1 MRQGYMEAG
10 RQGNREAGGG
20 LFAKFPD
27 IYGRKKMI
35 AITLTLLFLTSS
47 ASAFAQTKEQFF
59 ILRCLSGVCMGIT
72 YPTCNSFT
80 AEIVKSTHR
89 EVGPMLCTLF
99 FNISVF
105 LAAVLAYLFLN
116 TLGWRW
122 FVFVMAVPLLV
133 CLVLLVC
140 LLPESP
146 RYLAVSGRKKEAM
159 EALRRMAKVNG
170 VSLPE
175 NLKIAVRS
183 DRELGSISD
192 ILKSD
197 YRKETILLSTIH
209 FGNLLILFGTI
220 VFVPLALYS
229 GFCGGEGDPPVHK
242 CVEVQQNS
250 LLELSIVTFACVLS
264 TFVGYGTSIIM
275 GRSISLKI
283 FATVS
288 FITSIFLFKCF
299 SNFVT
304 VGLFFVM
311 KFMQVSHNMVTLIII
326 PELYPTTFRNTAMGF
341 INSWGKLGGVVGAGA
356 VYALYY
362 YSPMLV
368 VVMFSGA
375 ALMVTVASWIWNKE
389 TKVSKGYSL
398 KNSKD
403 PKVKEVYEH
412 RAKKQEGSS
421 WWGYTNEL
429 IARERDLYFRELV
442 GETVQGMMGLGSK
455 RSVSSEKEKLKELVS
470 HISEQDILLTL
481 VDKGVQGQFL
491 TWENTMQLH
500 LGWNNLIYN
509 YKMSP
514 ALLKFH
520 TSTSMQPMTLQIL
533 QQT

>member
-1 MRQGYMEAG
+1 MATSTQESDKDELIESDHIEYGSTEDEIATKSLEEIYTMIGVGKAQYMYWTILAVICYVDGSEMVLISTIVPVIRCEWGLSIVWETLINVSAYFFS
-10 RQGNREAGGG
+10 ALGGG
-20 LFAKFPD
+20 VFAKFPD

-35 AITLTLLFLTSS
+35 AIALTLLFLTSS

-89 EVGPMLCTLF
+89 EVGPMLCSLF

-105 LAAVLAYLFLN
+105 LAAVLAYLSLN

-183 DRELGSISD
+183 DQELGSISD

-197 YRKETILLSTIH
+197 YRKETILLSIMY

-250 LLELSIVTFACVLS
+250 LLELSIVTFACVVS
-264 TFVGYGTSIIM
+264 SFVGYGTSIIM

-299 SNFVT
+299 SNIVT
-304 VGLFFVM
+304 VGLFFVI
-311 KFMQVSHNMVTLIII
+311 KFMQVSHNIVTLIIV

-375 ALMVTVASWIWNKE
+375 ALMVAVASWIWNKE
-389 TKVSKGYSL
+389 TKVT
-398 KNSKD
+398 
-403 PKVKEVYEH
+403 V
-412 RAKKQEGSS
+412 
-421 WWGYTNEL
+421 
-429 IARERDLYFRELV
+429 IRDV
-442 GETVQGMMGLGSK
+442 GEDD
-455 RSVSSEKEKLKELVS
+455 SSNQ
-470 HISEQDILLTL
+470 SES
-481 VDKGVQGQFL
+481 
-491 TWENTMQLH
+491 W
-500 LGWNNLIYN
+500 
-509 YKMSP
+509 
-514 ALLKFH
+514 
-520 TSTSMQPMTLQIL
+520 
-533 QQT
+533 